1 MLDNPVT
8 HKGQREKLILI
19 EGVTETGEKFRPSD
33 WAERMCGCLASF
45 TNRRM
50 VYSPQLRPM
59 INQESHTK
67 CLVLDPK
74 LKETNPDIFDC
85 IMKFAGENQ
94 LKINKSYIEP
104 EESITDQN

>member
-1 MLDNPVT
+1 MLENTAT
-8 HKGQREKLILI
+8 HKSQREKLILI

-50 VYSPQLRPM
+50 VYSPQLRPLM
-59 INQESHTK
+59 DHESRTK
-67 CLVLDPK
+67 CLVIDPK

-85 IMKFAGENQ
+85 IMKFAGENR
-94 LKINKSYIEP
+94 LKIHESYTEP
-104 EESITDQN
+104 EETE

>member
-1 MLDNPVT
+1 MLKNTVAY
-8 HKGQREKLILI
+8 KNQRKKFILI

-50 VYSPQLRPM
+50 TYSPQLRPM
-59 INQESHTK
+59 IDQESRNK

-74 LKETNPDIFDC
+74 LKKTNPDIFDC
-85 IMKFAGENQ
+85 IMKFAGENR
-94 LKINKSYIEP
+94 LKIHPFYSES
-104 EESITDQN
+104 EETS